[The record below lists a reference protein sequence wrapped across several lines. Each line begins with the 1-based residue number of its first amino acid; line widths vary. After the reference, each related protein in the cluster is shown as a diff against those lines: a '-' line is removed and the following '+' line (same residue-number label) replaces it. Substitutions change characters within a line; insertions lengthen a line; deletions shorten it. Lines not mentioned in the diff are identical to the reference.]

1 MENEYWEYRPNN
13 EYWKYYWNFYTD
25 QKPIVGTSV
34 VLKIKSDPYY
44 DCQHYFFDLY
54 DSSNLVTF
62 RVTVEHKKYYN
73 HIQLLYINEDSQL
86 NDADGGHW
94 MSTSNRDNKLF
105 IKFTSILTYEIAI
118 VIGSEFYE
126 LKLDGMT
133 LKESRFKINWNRL
146 LDFKYY
152 RLSASSKN
160 TLDCL
165 DLDSSY
171 VYRSSDIGEFV

>member
-1 MENEYWEYRPNN
+1 MENIYWEYPSYNN
-13 EYWKYYWNFYTD
+13 YYWDFYTD

-44 DCQHYFFDLY
+44 DCQHYFFELY
-54 DSSNLVTF
+54 DSSNLVIF
-62 RVTVEHKKYYN
+62 RVRVGHQKVNHKR
-73 HIQLLYINEDSQL
+73 QLYIHEDSQI

-94 MSTSNRDNKLF
+94 MSTSGRDIHITKYMY
-105 IKFTSILTYEIAI
+105 ISTYEIAI

-126 LKLDGMT
+126 LKLDGRT

-146 LDFKYY
+146 LDFEYY
-152 RLSASSKN
+152 GLSVNSKN
-160 TLDCL
+160 THDCL

-171 VYRSSDIGEFV
+171 VNRSSDIGKFV